1 MSAVGLQTK
10 IVQQFCLL
18 NGEQKHDL
26 ILQLLQNVEVGRLR
40 TSGGRGRI
48 TTAACARIDCGA
60 TG

>member
-26 ILQLLQNVEVGRLR
+26 ILQLLQNVEVGYVLV
-40 TSGGRGRI
+40 GG
-48 TTAACARIDCGA
+48 GA
-60 TG
+60 G